1 MSKQIGFRSTGDDY
15 LYIETVSAE
24 SFAMGFDAITST
36 FNVNVLP
43 GAGAIPDETTS
54 NIAIDPTAN
63 GDLVLQSN
71 GTGEITLL
79 NNVNISNGN
88 LLIANTASTDGQIIL
103 GNSSG
108 NAAWASLT
116 STDGSITFTPGANSL
131 DLSVTGPGAGLTFP
145 TDSGTATPNA
155 SDEVYILGGSNMN
168 TEGSGDSV
176 TINLN
181 EFIDWPENTSSTT
194 GVININSN
202 RFLHSFGTNNLFL
215 GSNAGNFTTSG
226 TGQNVVI
233 GANAASTITTADRS
247 VIIGYNA
254 GSDIT
259 SAINNTIIG
268 NAAFTG
274 VGNANV
280 IIGSGALGGATG
292 VNASNVI
299 IGQGAGGNIDDS
311 CDRNIIIGLSSGSNL
326 INAASS
332 NILIGNA
339 GVDGEDNTIRIGT
352 QGTGDGEQ
360 DTCFI
365 AGIQGV
371 TPAGG
376 NDDLVT
382 IDTNGQLGS
391 ITSATSLATT
401 FDTDSGSATPAANTI
416 DIAGGSNINTSGAS
430 DTVTVNLDNTISIT
444 SISFDS
450 GTNNLSTF
458 VGKTSFNPQLRFGGN
473 SSGLTYSTQ
482 EGFYTRVGDMVHY
495 TIILTLSAKGLS
507 TGNADI
513 LFDGGVP
520 GVIGNV
526 SATFYVDNVTNAA
539 DSTIMGK
546 LQGDESMR
554 LYEHNNSAANTR
566 LTHANFADDSEII
579 VQGSYWAA

>member
-88 LLIANTASTDGQIIL
+88 LLVANTASTDGQIIL

-116 STDGSITFTPGANSL
+116 STDGSITFAPGANSL

-155 SDEVYILGGSNMN
+155 SDQVNILGGSNVN

-226 TGQNVVI
+226 TGQNVVL
-233 GANAASTITTADRS
+233 GANAASNITTADRS

-254 GSDIT
+254 GSAIT
-259 SAINNTIIG
+259 STFNNTIIG

-274 VGNANV
+274 EGNANV
-280 IIGSGALGGATG
+280 IIGSGAAGAMTG
-292 VNASNVI
+292 IGASNVI
-299 IGQGAGGNIDDS
+299 IGQGSGGNIDDS
-311 CDRNIIIGLSSGSNL
+311 CDHNIIIGGSSGLNL
-326 INAASS
+326 INAATS
-332 NILIGNA
+332 NILIHNA

-352 QGTGDGEQ
+352 QGTLARQQ

-376 NDDLVT
+376 NDGLVI
-382 IDTNGQLGS
+382 IDSDGQLGS
-391 ITSATSLATT
+391 QTDLVMPTNPAFFAYKNGTASNVTGDGTRYDVAGFTSV
-401 FDTDSGSATPAANTI
+401 FDQNSDFNASTGVFTAPKTGVYNFGGVIQILQGSGSTFFTMGFVYNSTQLQNYQMSVNPLISGIIEVPIVILYKMTAN
-416 DIAGGSNINTSGAS
+416 
-430 DTVTVNLDNTISIT
+430 DTMKMYVN
-444 SISFDS
+444 F
-450 GTNNLSTF
+450 
-458 VGKTSFNPQLRFGGN
+458 FGGAKVVDVDG
-473 SSGLTYSTQ
+473 SSANITK
-482 EGFYTRVGDMVHY
+482 FW
-495 TIILTLSAKGLS
+495 
-507 TGNADI
+507 GNLAC
-513 LFDGGVP
+513 
-520 GVIGNV
+520 
-526 SATFYVDNVTNAA
+526 
-539 DSTIMGK
+539 
-546 LQGDESMR
+546 
-554 LYEHNNSAANTR
+554 
-566 LTHANFADDSEII
+566 
-579 VQGSYWAA
+579 